1 MINVKF
7 YNYCEF
13 YNAQPAQLQWC
24 SSTDFQAW
32 ACPQPFAQWDHMPPC
47 VWFFHSSYPCDNI
60 MLNWSPSSPKIKFSE
75 VSCKQTP
82 IVHAR
87 GRYQNAVLSFPPV
100 GQSCSPSQLLAPW
113 PPAALTEVTLSPGCS
128 QSKMSSAGTLVLDP
142 WLTLIPGEFILRP
155 RIIGK
160 GSSLELHWGLRL
172 TLRNTPPTPQVWT
185 CFRACRSLL
194 STCFSLCSLQAFP
207 RIHLLHYLN
216 PSQCLP
222 PEGIKYNNVL
232 A

>member
-7 YNYCEF
+7 YNYYCEF

-32 ACPQPFAQWDHMPPC
+32 ACPQPFAQWDHMPPR

-87 GRYQNAVLSFPPV
+87 GRHQNAVLSFPSV

-128 QSKMSSAGTLVLDP
+128 QPKMSSAGTLVLDP
-142 WLTLIPGEFILRP
+142 WLTLIPGEFILGP

-160 GSSLELHWGLRL
+160 GSSLELHWSLRL
-172 TLRNTPPTPQVWT
+172 TLWNTPPPHRYEPVSGRVGA
-185 CFRACRSLL
+185 CSPHVFPSVLYRHFREFTSC
-194 STCFSLCSLQAFP
+194 T
-207 RIHLLHYLN
+207 I
-216 PSQCLP
+216 
-222 PEGIKYNNVL
+222 
-232 A
+232 

>member
-128 QSKMSSAGTLVLDP
+128 QSNELSWDTSAGP
-142 WLTLIPGEFILRP
+142 LTHSYPGRVYLEAQDHRERKFLGTALR
-155 RIIGK
+155 
-160 GSSLELHWGLRL
+160 SETH
-172 TLRNTPPTPQVWT
+172 PTEHSPHPT
-185 CFRACRSLL
+185 GMNLF
-194 STCFSLCSLQAFP
+194 
-207 RIHLLHYLN
+207 
-216 PSQCLP
+216 
-222 PEGIKYNNVL
+222 
-232 A
+232 